1 MLIKKEILKDENGLF
16 DLSDSRKLA
25 DIINHNIMKLKLME
39 IAEVTHFYDCYFI
52 EEVLKKVELLSD
64 IDRFIGIIKTRWEI
78 DVFNRRASVVKFD
91 TQIHDY
97 VPYVP
102 DLPQELDSIRERIA
116 HIREL
121 KQKLNIQWE
130 EWEVEHQSPS
140 TKTNAPHFEPSNTS
154 SVDVSYEGDIKIR
167 DLDINVQGI
176 LNITKDEDF
185 AELVDI
191 SRNEI
196 WPWLNP
202 PMPKKG
208 RPKKDANVVRFAF
221 RYFGIVDKNCSVK
234 NFVLLFNT
242 IVPQAGLI
250 GDTVS
255 SRKDANMK
263 SGDFY
268 KYDSLP
274 DYNPLK
280 KDTEQLR
287 KMLKP
292 VIDKLV

>member
-16 DLSDSRKLA
+16 DLSDSGKLA

-250 GDTVS
+250 DDTVS

>member
-25 DIINHNIMKLKLME
+25 DIINHNSMKLKLME

-121 KQKLNIQWE
+121 KQNLNIQWE
-130 EWEVEHQSPS
+130 EWEVEH
-140 TKTNAPHFEPSNTS
+140 AAH
-154 SVDVSYEGDIKIR
+154 
-167 DLDINVQGI
+167 
-176 LNITKDEDF
+176 
-185 AELVDI
+185 
-191 SRNEI
+191 
-196 WPWLNP
+196 
-202 PMPKKG
+202 
-208 RPKKDANVVRFAF
+208 
-221 RYFGIVDKNCSVK
+221 
-234 NFVLLFNT
+234 
-242 IVPQAGLI
+242 
-250 GDTVS
+250 
-255 SRKDANMK
+255 
-263 SGDFY
+263 
-268 KYDSLP
+268 
-274 DYNPLK
+274 
-280 KDTEQLR
+280 
-287 KMLKP
+287 
-292 VIDKLV
+292 

>member
-16 DLSDSRKLA
+16 DLSDSGKLA

-191 SRNEI
+191 CRNEI
-196 WPWLNP
+196 WHWLNP
-202 PMPKKG
+202 PKPKNC
-208 RPKKDANVVRFAF
+208 RPRKDANVVRFAF
-221 RYFGIVDKNCSVK
+221 RLFGIVDENCSVK
-234 NFVLLFNT
+234 NFVLLFNA
-242 IVPQAGLI
+242 IVPQACLI
-250 GDTVS
+250 DDTVS

-263 SGDFY
+263 SGDFH
-268 KYDSLP
+268 KYESLP

>member
-250 GDTVS
+250 DDTVS